1 MLSMAIREGHRIAD
15 VLLTEYQKS
24 RLVPARAKPKS
35 RLASDDGE
43 YAKAPVE
50 MTLRL
55 GPRQIFPPEGELAS
69 RKGPSHLS
77 IGEVAI
83 EQLVKKH
90 QARPKHTRCAQKD
103 D

>member
-1 MLSMAIREGHRIAD
+1 MSW
-15 VLLTEYQKS
+15 
-24 RLVPARAKPKS
+24 
-35 RLASDDGE
+35 LASDDGE

-69 RKGPSHLS
+69 RNGPSHPR

-90 QARPKHTRCAQKD
+90 QARPKHTRCALDIEQPGLPRHPRQ
-103 D
+103 